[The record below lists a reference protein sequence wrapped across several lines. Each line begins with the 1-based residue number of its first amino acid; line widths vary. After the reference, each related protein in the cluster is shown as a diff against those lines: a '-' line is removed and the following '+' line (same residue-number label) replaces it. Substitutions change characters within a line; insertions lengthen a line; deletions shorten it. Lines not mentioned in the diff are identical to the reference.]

1 MMIEYVFKANTT
13 RKAHMPNRIRISD
26 RLSVDPT
33 PPTREELERLAQEGF
48 RSVVNLR
55 TPGEPNQPLSPDA
68 EGEAA
73 REVGLDYAHIP
84 VAPTGPR
91 PEQVDE
97 FRQKL
102 SDLPGPV
109 LIHCASGKRAS
120 VFGVL
125 GLAMEEGLSGEE
137 GLSRARALGFDW
149 GGPEIE
155 AFVRQYLDQ
164 NM

>member
-1 MMIEYVFKANTT
+1 
-13 RKAHMPNRIRISD
+13 MPNRIRIND

-68 EGEAA
+68 EGEAT
-73 REVGLDYAHIP
+73 REAGLDYAHMP
-84 VAPTGPR
+84 VAPTGLHS
-91 PEQVDE
+91 EQVDE

-102 SDLPGPV
+102 SELPGPV

-120 VFGVL
+120 IFGVL
-125 GLAMEEGLSGEE
+125 GLATEEGLSGEE
-137 GLSRARALGFDW
+137 ALSRARALGFDW
-149 GGPEIE
+149 GSPQIE
-155 AFVRQYLDQ
+155 AFIKRYLDQ
-164 NM
+164 SA